1 MVLFEFV
8 GQDENDQS
16 YHRLAM
22 SNLSRQYRFL
32 QSVITASIESEW
44 NKVSIGLIKSLNHHA
59 IACLHV
65 NAGEYRPCDLRVGD
79 YEPPQHFLIPELMN
93 EFVNEL
99 NRYWNDFDAIE
110 LGAYG
115 LWKLNQI
122 HPFINGN
129 GRTARALSYYL
140 ICVKWGA
147 LLPGY
152 PILPRLIRAQRDECV
167 ELLKQ
172 TDQEFE
178 TGFVA
183 LERFVLRLVN
193 DQMRSR

>member
-8 GQDENDQS
+8 GQDENDRS

-32 QSVITASIESEW
+32 QSIIIASIESEW
-44 NKVSIGLIKSLNHHA
+44 NKVSTGLIKSLNHHA

-65 NAGEYRPCDLRVGD
+65 NAGEYRPCDLSVGD
-79 YEPPQHFLIPELMN
+79 YEPPQHFLVPELMN

-99 NRYWNDFDAIE
+99 NRYWNDSDAIE
-110 LGAYG
+110 LGTFG

-140 ICVKWGA
+140 ICVKSGR

-152 PILPRLIRAQRDECV
+152 PILPRLMRDQRDEYV
-167 ELLKQ
+167 TLLRQ
-172 TDQEFE
+172 TDQDFE
-178 TGFVA
+178 RGFVA
-183 LERFVLRLVN
+183 LKEFVLRLLN
-193 DQMRSR
+193 QQIRSQ

>member
-8 GQDENDQS
+8 GQDENDRS

-32 QSVITASIESEW
+32 RSIITASIESEW
-44 NKVSIGLIKSLNHHA
+44 NKVSTGLIKSLNHHA

-65 NAGEYRPCDLRVGD
+65 NAGEYRPCDLSVGD

-99 NRYWNDFDAIE
+99 NRYWNDSDALE
-110 LGAYG
+110 LGTLA

-140 ICVKWGA
+140 ICVKMGR
-147 LLPGY
+147 LLPGNR
-152 PILPRLIRAQRDECV
+152 ILPQLIRDQRDECIQ
-167 ELLKQ
+167 LLRQ
-172 TDQEFE
+172 TDRDFNR
-178 TGFVA
+178 GFVA
-183 LERFVLRLVN
+183 MQEFVQRLLEE
-193 DQMRSR
+193 QMSSR